1 MNRFWSETDQILMKA
16 ALSEAEKAR
25 GLTAPNPMVGSVVA
39 DGGRIVGRGYH
50 RGPGQPHAEVEA
62 LRSAGGRARGATLY
76 VTLEP
81 CCHHGR
87 TPPCTEAVLEN
98 GVRRVVVATRDPNPR
113 VNGRGLS
120 ILKSGGL
127 QVEVGLMEA
136 EALRLNEHYFR
147 HITSGLP
154 FVTYKYAMTLDG
166 KTGCRSGD
174 SRWISGDQSR
184 GEVHALRRRVGA
196 VMVGLGT
203 ALADDPQ
210 LTCRAGEGLHQPWR
224 VVVDTEAALPPGA
237 RLIRS
242 SSRAPAVVAAG
253 EGAPE
258 DRVSRLREAG
268 AAVWTLPRREGLV
281 DPRELMMRLGR
292 EGINGVLLEG
302 GGTLAHSMLE
312 ADLVDKIICY
322 IAPRLVGGEG
332 APTPLGG
339 AGRPTINSGWTL
351 KSVKTAGSG
360 DDIRIEG
367 YLRQGGAEHVHRAGG
382 GGRDDS
388 EQ

>member
-50 RGPGQPHAEVEA
+50 RGPGQSHAEVEA

>member
-1 MNRFWSETDQILMKA
+1 MKA

-62 LRSAGGRARGATLY
+62 LKNAGGRARGATLY

-87 TPPCTEAVLEN
+87 TPPCTEAVLES
-98 GVRRVVVATRDPNPR
+98 GVGRVVVATRDPNPR

-120 ILKSGGL
+120 LLKSGGL

-166 KTGCRSGD
+166 KTGSRSGD
-174 SRWISGDQSR
+174 SRWISGEQSR
-184 GEVHALRRRVGA
+184 REVHALRGQVGA
-196 VMVGLGT
+196 VLVGLGT
-203 ALADDPQ
+203 ALADDPR
-210 LTCRAGEGLHQPWR
+210 LTCRAGEGFPQPWR

-242 SSRAPAVVAAG
+242 SNRAPAVVVAG

-268 AAVWTLPRREGLV
+268 AAVWTLPRREGRV
-281 DPRELMMRLGR
+281 DLRELMMRLGR
-292 EGINGVLLEG
+292 EDINGVLLEG

-322 IAPRLVGGEG
+322 VALRLVGGEG

-351 KSVKTAGSG
+351 MSVKTAASG

-382 GGRDDS
+382 GGRDRS
-388 EQ
+388 QQ